1 MAYSAVIRIILTGWL
16 CFWGLPSVASITEG
30 IQYLASQVQADGR
43 IISDA
48 TIATPYQSTAESLST
63 LIALNE
69 AGQSALTSGLQYL
82 QQEFEPYQSTESASR
97 LIIAKAEQGQID
109 TALITQ
115 LQSYQNIDGGFGALP
130 GYASTVLDTAFA
142 AQALA
147 LTGRSTTQTAGF
159 AVNYLLTRQHA
170 DGSFALEANASSIF
184 ITALTSQ
191 TLQAYRYVYNVSD
204 SIKNA
209 NNYLI
214 TQTSADGSIGEPF
227 ETALAVIAIAPV
239 IADQGVYQ
247 ASVQY
252 LEAAQLPNSSWAEDV
267 YTTALVLKALSAQQT
282 ASPPQPDKAGLAGK
296 IVNGQ
301 SGKPLANVSVQVT
314 TSDNQTSSTVTNA
327 EGRYILNNLA
337 PGSAEMHFT
346 MTGFLSATA
355 TASLTA
361 GETVSANIG
370 LLANPQANPVNLIG
384 KVIDSETSL
393 ALADAQIR
401 VLNSA
406 YATQT
411 DSQGAFALNNIPAG
425 SFTVEVVKQGYAT
438 VILAVSASA
447 GGTVNLDTI
456 ALVPGGVA
464 GSASS
469 ITGLI
474 SDAGTGS
481 PLNGVLVT
489 LSGADNQSVYSEQDG
504 RFVFASVQPGAIT
517 VTASHD
523 GYSNATGSATVG
535 DGTRLEFNAVL
546 VKASD
551 PSLVTLQGKVKDALT
566 LQPLMGAS
574 VSVNSGQ
581 TVQTDAEGLFYIG
594 AVEPG
599 SISLEFRAT
608 GYTTVSYTIQAEG
621 GDFINLTGIALAPA
635 IPVTDNQP
643 PVIASNAPVSASVA
657 NIYEYHPQ
665 VSDPEGNA
673 LIFGLS
679 DYPSG
684 MEINSATGVI
694 RWMPTSQ
701 QVGEQNFTLV
711 VSDSQGA
718 IAEQTATVTV
728 SENSYPSYVV
738 TDVKTLN
745 SLTVNALLPNNYIVG
760 QYITGGR
767 SDGTW
772 RASSSQG
779 CGFSYYGA
787 GGGSANITAAANTLD
802 FWAMGSGYGSDAI
815 WDLGEAMS
823 TVTVLPMIDH
833 GPFPQEGIEYT
844 IWGSDDPDAAFPEG
858 WTLATLVTIYSQ
870 GWADNAATC
879 GNGVNIDDYAG
890 LYTFGEKQFRYIRLK
905 ADNSITIFDT
915 PEHTSFSSTGD
926 DSGLA
931 GWQSVESEIDGV
943 VGMICTASPQADAG
957 ADILGRTGE
966 SIVFDATQSQGNIVT
981 YGWDLDGDNAIDMTG
996 ATTEHIFNAGFD
1008 RDVKLFVVDD
1018 QGCVGHD
1025 TVHVTIGLNYP
1036 KPDLVVSSVDVSGV
1050 ATNLQT
1056 LNISG
1061 SVSLTIA
1068 NIGNAAALQ
1077 PAEVTL
1083 FEDRNN
1089 NGLYD
1094 PSFDQVLGVQTM
1106 PSGLATNSELN
1117 MVMALNGTVLFR
1129 DSPVLAMVD
1138 SNQQIDEARENNNL
1152 MSAASLCTYTPP
1164 SLGDF
1169 DFAEK
1174 WYWQGEVF
1182 GPVSVA
1188 QITDD
1193 NNDGQINE
1201 NDDPDVVFIS
1211 SINAGGTG
1219 NLVAIHGNSGKEIW
1233 KNSSVTVTGYG
1244 SPAVGDIDND
1254 GLIEIVIPNHDRTK
1268 LFAFEYDGT
1277 LKWTAS
1283 TGPQFTGSPRD
1294 AVALADIDHDG
1305 DVEIIHGRRA
1315 YDHLGSLLWEGAGDY
1330 GGETSYGTLPVIA
1343 DLDMQGSM
1351 ELIAGRTAYRS
1362 DGSILWQRTDLPSS
1376 GGFTA
1381 IGNFNED
1388 EDPEIVI
1395 VAGGDVYLL
1404 DNQGNTIWG
1413 PVSLPGGGIG
1423 GAPTVGDFD
1432 GDGEP
1437 EIGIAGASNYVVLET
1452 DGLIKWTSK
1461 TQDASS
1467 SRTGSSLFDFN
1478 LDGQVEVVYADE
1490 LYLRVYE
1497 GSTGK
1502 IIKQQRLGSGTTL
1515 EYPVIADI
1523 DADGKAEIVVGSNNS
1538 SYSARRGLFAFED
1551 VNDNWAPTRAIW
1563 NQHSYH
1569 INNVN
1574 DDGTIPQYEQPSW
1587 LSHNTYRLNTFADRD
1602 PTVLTDIT
1610 ASVLTIHNNGANQPA
1625 SISVRIG
1632 NAGAGD
1638 LTSTIGI
1645 AFYEGDPAKAGRLL
1659 GVVPMDNLAKG
1670 TYQDVTLDNIETL
1683 SGTEA
1688 IYVIAD
1694 YDNRLPECN
1703 EVNNRIMLPVFPQS
1717 STGQIAVAT
1726 DQLVYGPGSP
1736 VQLQSMV
1743 TNISA
1748 VPGQFKAELRV
1759 EDEQGIVVQAYEQ
1772 HPIGPLPGG
1781 ASQGLSDLW
1790 HTADYQAGTYRLRGL
1805 LYSLNGE
1812 LVHEAVSAFEI
1823 KHALDGKPL
1832 AALRTTTDKM
1842 VYHTDDSA
1850 QVFNLVQN
1858 LAANQIIDNAS
1869 LSINVLNQAGV
1880 SVFKANLDV
1889 AILMADASHDYSTL
1903 YKFAQAAEGT
1913 YTVIGELKDKAGAVL
1928 ATDQAQFEVKA
1939 NLLLNLQGKVEVNLP
1954 SLDKGRL
1961 QVCTDTFTYVGNNNL
1976 LALPIR
1982 QIVVNLDTEE
1992 VVNTTDTTVDLLSH
2006 TPYVSIRDV
2015 VTDNLATGNYACLI
2029 QGEINAAWVTLAHE
2043 TFVVSEPPINIQTQL
2058 GAGERG
2064 RVLVLLDEAPKSCD
2078 GYNRVGMEAS
2088 ISTPLTTGVLV
2099 TAILYDQNGA
2109 IVDQETGLPDER
2121 LTDQNPGS
2129 GGINLILND
2138 IAPNHIAASVSAAT
2152 ALGQGYRLTVSVDNG
2167 TETFDSGLI
2176 ATNCQDTLRVG
2187 AVYGDFRLTDVLR
2200 LPAANDPLGPNH
2212 IPDLASQRTVLETLL
2227 SQAGWSYTITT
2238 NADDF
2243 TRELRSGGY
2252 VSYLLLSEQVKLDEA
2267 VQKELREAVYRGEG
2281 LVEAGSHDQRQGRI
2295 DDILGIK
2302 FLGKQAGMSGITVLD
2317 SGVHKPADALF
2328 SLTDRML
2335 RAKSLGAE
2343 ILGKFSGTEDLA
2355 MTTRPYG
2362 SGRADYFGFDL
2373 LAEAAMPG
2381 ADPLYA
2387 DLLLGALEHVHPDTL
2402 KPYAGGVYPLQ
2413 LRISN
2418 QGIATAGQAI
2428 ITLPAGIGIVNKGTA
2443 TLINNML
2450 VWPFELIPDQTL
2462 TFDSWIS
2469 LPAEPVKITALI
2481 QTGVSPDFKDY
2492 KTVVLDI
2499 APQATPALEEIL
2511 INVQALDPHIYKQV
2525 IKYLKWAIQD
2535 QNNGDTHS
2543 ALTALIRASDALIDI
2558 GPDAEAA
2565 VRLQIA
2571 EAMRTLSQKL

>member
-16 CFWGLPSVASITEG
+16 CFWALPSLAGITEG
-30 IQYLASQVQADGR
+30 IQYLASQAQADGP
-43 IISDA
+43 IVSDA
-48 TIATPYQSTAESLST
+48 TIAAPYQSTAESLST

-69 AGQSALTSGLQYL
+69 TGQPALSSGLQFL
-82 QQEFEPYQSTESASR
+82 QQEFERYQSTENTSR
-97 LIIAKAEQGQID
+97 LMIAKAEQGQID
-109 TALITQ
+109 PALIAQ
-115 LQSYQNIDGGFGALP
+115 LQSYQNSDGGFGALP

-147 LTGRSTTQTAGF
+147 LSGRSTTQTAGF
-159 AVNYLLTRQHA
+159 AVNYLLAQQQA
-170 DGSFALEANASSIF
+170 GGSFALGANAPSVF
-184 ITALTSQ
+184 VTALVSQ
-191 TLQAYRYVYNVSD
+191 TLQAYRYVYSVAD
-204 SIKNA
+204 SIKKA

-227 ETALAVIAIAPV
+227 ETALAVIAMAPV
-239 IADQGVYQ
+239 VADQGVYQ
-247 ASVQY
+247 AQIEY
-252 LEAAQLPNSSWAEDV
+252 LKAAQLPNSSWADDV
-267 YTTALVLKALSAQQT
+267 YTTALALKALFAQQAAT
-282 ASPPQPDKAGLAGK
+282 PPQPDKAGLAGQV
-296 IVNGQ
+296 VNGQ
-301 SGKPLANVSVQVT
+301 SGEPLANVSVQVT
-314 TSDNQTSSTVTNA
+314 ASDSQTTSAVTDT
-327 EGRYILNNLA
+327 EGRYVLNNLA
-337 PGSAEMHFT
+337 PGSAELQFT
-346 MTGFLSATA
+346 ATGFLSATA
-355 TASLTA
+355 TASLKA
-361 GETVSANIG
+361 DETTSVNVG
-370 LLANPQANPVNLIG
+370 LLANPQANPISLLG
-384 KVIDSETSL
+384 KVIDSETAL
-393 ALADAQIR
+393 ALADVQIR

-411 DSQGAFALNNIPAG
+411 DNQGAFVLNDIPAG
-425 SFTVEVVKQGYAT
+425 SLTVEVVKQGYAT
-438 VILAVSASA
+438 VVLAVSAPA
-447 GGTVNLDTI
+447 GGAVNLDTI

-474 SDAGTGS
+474 SDAVTGS
-481 PLNGVLVT
+481 PLHGVLVS
-489 LSGADNQSVYSEQDG
+489 LSGADNRSSYTGQDG
-504 RFVFASVQPGAIT
+504 RFVFADVQPGNIT
-517 VTASHD
+517 ITASHA
-523 GYSNATGSATVG
+523 GYSNATGNAAIG
-535 DGTRLEFNAVL
+535 DGIHLEFNAAL

-551 PSLVTLQGKVKDALT
+551 PALVTLQGQVKDALT
-566 LQPLMGAS
+566 RQPLMGAS
-574 VSVNSGQ
+574 VSVNSGR
-581 TVQTDAEGLFYIG
+581 TVQTDAEGSFYIG
-594 AVEPG
+594 AIEPG
-599 SISLEFRAT
+599 AINLEFRAA
-608 GYTTVSYTIQAEG
+608 GYTTVSYTIRAEG
-621 GDFINLTGIALAPA
+621 GDAINLTGIALAPA
-635 IPVTDNQP
+635 TPVTDNQP
-643 PVIASNAPVSASVA
+643 PVIASTAPVSASVA
-657 NIYEYHPQ
+657 NVYEYRPQ

-679 DYPSG
+679 AYPSG
-684 MEINSATGVI
+684 MEIDSATGVI
-694 RWMPTSQ
+694 RWLPTSQ
-701 QVGEQNFTLV
+701 QVGVQSFTLV

-728 SENSYPSYVV
+728 TENSYPSYVV
-738 TDVKTLN
+738 TDVETLN

-779 CGFSYYGA
+779 CGFSYYGS
-787 GGGSANITAAANTLD
+787 GGGSASITAAANALD
-802 FWAMGSGYGSDAI
+802 FWAMGSGYGSDAV
-815 WDLGEAMS
+815 WDLGEAMA
-823 TVTVLPMIDH
+823 TVTVLPLIDH

-844 IWGSDDPDAAFPEG
+844 IWGSDDPDAPFPEG

-870 GWADNAATC
+870 GWADNAAAC

-915 PEHTSFSSTGD
+915 PEHTSFSTTGD

-943 VGMICTASPQADAG
+943 VGMVCTAPPQADAG
-957 ADILGRTGE
+957 TDILGRTGE
-966 SIVFDATQSQGNIVT
+966 SIVFDATQSQGDIVT

-996 ATTEHIFNAGFD
+996 AAPEHSFNAGFD

-1036 KPDLVVSSVDVSGV
+1036 KPDLTVSSIDVSGI

-1056 LNISG
+1056 LDISG

-1094 PSFDQVLGVQTM
+1094 PSLDQVLGVQTM

-1117 MVMALNGTVLFR
+1117 MVMTVNGAVLFR

-1138 SNQQIDEARENNNL
+1138 SNQRIDEAKENNNL
-1152 MSAASLCTYTPP
+1152 LSAASSCTYTPP

-1174 WYWQGEVF
+1174 WYWQGDVL
-1182 GPVSVA
+1182 GPVNVA
-1188 QITDD
+1188 QVTDD

-1201 NDDPDVVFIS
+1201 QDNPDIIFAR
-1211 SINAGGTG
+1211 SIGAGAG
-1219 NLVAIHGNSGKEIW
+1219 NLVAVDGKSGKEIW
-1233 KNSSVTVTGYG
+1233 NNGSVTVAGYG

-1254 GLIEIVIPNHDRTK
+1254 GLIEIIIPNHDRTK
-1268 LFAFEYDGT
+1268 LFAFEHDGT
-1277 LKWTAS
+1277 LKWTAA

-1315 YDHLGSLLWEGAGDY
+1315 YDHLGHLLWEGAGDY
-1330 GGETSYGTLPVIA
+1330 GGETSYGTLPIIA
-1343 DLDMQGSM
+1343 DLDGQGDM
-1351 ELIAGRTAYRS
+1351 EVIAGRTAYRS
-1362 DGSILWQRTDLPSS
+1362 DGSILWRRTDLPST

-1381 IGNFNED
+1381 IGNFNAD
-1388 EDPEIVI
+1388 ENPEIVI
-1395 VAGGDVYLL
+1395 VAGGTVYLL
-1404 DNQGNTIWG
+1404 DNQGKTIWG
-1413 PVSLPGGGIG
+1413 PVSLPGGGVG

-1437 EIGIAGASNYVVLET
+1437 EIGVAGASNYVVLET
-1452 DGLIKWTSK
+1452 DGRVKWTSK

-1497 GSTGK
+1497 GSTGT
-1502 IIKQQRLGSGTTL
+1502 IIKQHRLGSGTTL

-1523 DADGKAEIVVGSNNS
+1523 DGDGKAEIVVGSDNA
-1538 SYSARRGLFAFED
+1538 SYSSRMGLFAFED
-1551 VNDNWAPTRAIW
+1551 VNDNWAPTRSIW

-1602 PTVLTDIT
+1602 ATALTDIT

-1638 LTSTIGI
+1638 LTSAIGI
-1645 AFYEGDPAKAGRLL
+1645 AFYEGDPAKGGRLL
-1659 GVVPMDNLAKG
+1659 GIVPMDNLAKG
-1670 TYQDVTLDNIETL
+1670 TYQDVILDTIETL

-1726 DQLVYGPGSP
+1726 DQLVYGPDSP
-1736 VQLQSMV
+1736 VQLQSTV

-1759 EDEQGIVVQAYEQ
+1759 EDGQGIVVQTYEQ
-1772 HPIGPLPGG
+1772 HPVGPLPGG
-1781 ASQGLSDLW
+1781 AGQGLTDLW
-1790 HTADYQAGTYRLRGL
+1790 QTAGYQAGTYRLRGF
-1805 LYSLNGE
+1805 LYSLDGE

-1832 AALRTTTDKM
+1832 AALRTTTDKT

-1850 QVFNLVQN
+1850 QLFNLAQN
-1858 LAANQIIDNAS
+1858 LATNQLIDNAS
-1869 LSINVLNQAGV
+1869 LSINVLDQTGT
-1880 SVFKANLDV
+1880 SVFNTNLDV
-1889 AILMADASHDYSTL
+1889 ATLVAGAMRDYSTL
-1903 YKFAQAAEGT
+1903 YRFTQAAEGI
-1913 YTVIGELKDKAGAVL
+1913 YTVIGELKDGSGVML

-1954 SLDKGRL
+1954 SLDKGQL
-1961 QVCTDTFTYVGNNNL
+1961 QVCTDTLTYVGSNNL
-1976 LALPIR
+1976 LAQPIR
-1982 QIVVNLDTEE
+1982 QIVVNLDTGE
-1992 VVNTTDTTVDLLSH
+1992 VVNTTDTTVDLLSR
-2006 TPYVSIRDV
+2006 TSYVLTRDV
-2015 VTDNLATGNYACLI
+2015 VTKNLITGNYACLI
-2029 QGEINAAWVTLAHE
+2029 QGEINAKWVTLAHE
-2043 TFVVSEPPINIQTQL
+2043 TFVVTEPPINIQSQL
-2058 GAGERG
+2058 GMGERG
-2064 RVLVLLDEAPKSCD
+2064 RVLILLDGVPKRCD

-2088 ISTPLTTGVLV
+2088 IPTLLTTGTLV
-2099 TAILYDQNGA
+2099 TAVLYDQNGA
-2109 IVDQETGLPDER
+2109 IVDQETGLPDEH
-2121 LTDQNPGS
+2121 LIDQNPGN
-2129 GGINLILND
+2129 GGINLILDD
-2138 IAPNHIAASVSAAT
+2138 IAPNHVAASVSAAK
-2152 ALGQGYRLTVSVDNG
+2152 AFGQGYRLTVSADNG
-2167 TETFDSGLI
+2167 TETSDSGLI
-2176 ATNCQDTLRVG
+2176 ATDCHDALTVG
-2187 AVYGDFRLTDVLR
+2187 SIHGDFRLTDVQR

-2212 IPDLASQRTVLETLL
+2212 MPDLASQRTVLETLL
-2227 SQAGWSYTITT
+2227 GEAGWSYTITT
-2238 NADDF
+2238 NAGDF

-2281 LVEAGSHDQRQGRI
+2281 LIEAGSHDQRQGRI
-2295 DDILGIK
+2295 DDILGVK
-2302 FLGKQAGMSGITVLD
+2302 FLGKQPGMGGITVSD
-2317 SGVHKPADALF
+2317 TGIYQPADALF
-2328 SLTDRML
+2328 SLNDRTL
-2335 RAKSLGAE
+2335 RAESLGAE

-2355 MTTRPYG
+2355 MTTRSYG

-2387 DLLLGALEHVHPDTL
+2387 DLLLGALAHVHPDSL
-2402 KPYAGGVYPLQ
+2402 KPFAGGVYPLQ
-2413 LRISN
+2413 LQLSN
-2418 QGIATAGQAI
+2418 QGTATAGQAI
-2428 ITLPAGIGIVNKGTA
+2428 INLPAGVGVIEKGSA
-2443 TLINNML
+2443 TVIDNTL
-2450 VWPFELIPDQTL
+2450 VWPFELIPEQTL
-2462 TFDSWIS
+2462 AFDSWIS
-2469 LPAEPVKITALI
+2469 LPAEPVQITALI

-2492 KTVVLDI
+2492 TTVVLDI
-2499 APQATPALEEIL
+2499 APLATPALEEIL
-2511 INVQALDPHIYKQV
+2511 INVQALDPHLYKQV
-2525 IKYLKWAIQD
+2525 IKYLQWAIQD
-2535 QNNGDTHS
+2535 QNKGDVRS
-2543 ALTALIRASDALIDI
+2543 ALASLIRASDALIDI
-2558 GPDAEAA
+2558 GPGADAAL
-2565 VRLQIA
+2565 RLQIA
-2571 EAMRTLSQKL
+2571 EAMRALSQKL